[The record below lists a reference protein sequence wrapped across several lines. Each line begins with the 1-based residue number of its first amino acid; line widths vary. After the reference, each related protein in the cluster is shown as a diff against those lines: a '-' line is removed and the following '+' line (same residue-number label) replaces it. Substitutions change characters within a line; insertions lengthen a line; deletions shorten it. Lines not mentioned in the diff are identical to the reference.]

1 MWLNKNMHLTNTLAE
16 YGLISKLLHWLSAI
30 LLLVQIPLGFYLV
43 DLDFGEERINVE
55 NIHVILGLTIF
66 YIVVIRLVNKILN
79 PTPKLDPSIFKGQVF
94 LAKMN
99 HILLYFTILSITI
112 SGILKKLFNGETLV
126 IFFRE
131 IKLNDNFELAD
142 QFYNIHILSN
152 YTIMVLIGIHL
163 IAVIVH
169 RLFFKDNLLK
179 KML

>member
-1 MWLNKNMHLTNTLAE
+1 MHLRNTLTE
-16 YGLISKLLHWLSAI
+16 YGIISKVLHWLSAI

-43 DLDFGEERINVE
+43 DLDFGEERINLE
-55 NIHVILGLTIF
+55 NIHVILGLIIF
-66 YIVVIRLVNKILN
+66 YIVIIRLVNKILN

-99 HILLYFTILSITI
+99 HILLYLAILSITI
-112 SGILKKLFNGETLV
+112 SGILKKLFNGETLFL
-126 IFFRE
+126 FFKE
-131 IKLNDNFELAD
+131 IQIEDNFELAD

-152 YTIMVLIGIHL
+152 YAILALIGIHL
-163 IAVIVH
+163 MAVIIH

>member
-1 MWLNKNMHLTNTLAE
+1 MLNTLTE
-16 YGLISKLLHWLSAI
+16 YGIISKALHWLSAI
-30 LLLVQIPLGFYLV
+30 LLLIQIPLGFYLV

-66 YIVVIRLVNKILN
+66 YIVIIRLINKILN

-99 HILLYFTILSITI
+99 HILLYLAILSITI
-112 SGILKKLFNGETLV
+112 SGILKKLFNGEKLV
-126 IFFRE
+126 IFFKE
-131 IKLNDNFELAD
+131 IQINDNFELAD
-142 QFYNIHILSN
+142 QFYEIHILSN
-152 YTIMVLIGIHL
+152 YTILFLISIHL

>member
-1 MWLNKNMHLTNTLAE
+1 MHLTNTLAE
-16 YGLISKLLHWLSAI
+16 YGIISKVLHWLSAI

-43 DLDFGEERINVE
+43 DLDFGEERINFE

-66 YIVVIRLVNKILN
+66 YIVIIRLVNKILN

-94 LAKMN
+94 LAKIN
-99 HILLYFTILSITI
+99 HILLYLAILSITI

-126 IFFRE
+126 IFFKE
-131 IKLNDNFELAD
+131 IQINDNFELAD

-152 YTIMVLIGIHL
+152 YTIIFLIAIHL

-169 RLFFKDNLLK
+169 RLFFKDNLLN

>member
-1 MWLNKNMHLTNTLAE
+1 M
-16 YGLISKLLHWLSAI
+16 
-30 LLLVQIPLGFYLV
+30 VQIPLGFYLV
-43 DLDFGEERINVE
+43 DLDFGEERISVE

-66 YIVVIRLVNKILN
+66 YIVIIRLVNKIFN
-79 PTPKLDPSIFKGQVF
+79 PTPKLNPSIFKGQVF

-99 HILLYFTILSITI
+99 HILLYFVILSITI

-126 IFFRE
+126 IFFKE
-131 IKLNDNFELAD
+131 IQIKDNFELAD

-152 YTIMVLIGIHL
+152 YAIITLIVIHL
-163 IAVIVH
+163 TAVIIH

>member
-1 MWLNKNMHLTNTLAE
+1 MHLINSLTE
-16 YGLISKLLHWLSAI
+16 YGLISKVLHWLSAI

-66 YIVVIRLVNKILN
+66 YIVIIRLINKILN

-163 IAVIVH
+163 IAIIVH